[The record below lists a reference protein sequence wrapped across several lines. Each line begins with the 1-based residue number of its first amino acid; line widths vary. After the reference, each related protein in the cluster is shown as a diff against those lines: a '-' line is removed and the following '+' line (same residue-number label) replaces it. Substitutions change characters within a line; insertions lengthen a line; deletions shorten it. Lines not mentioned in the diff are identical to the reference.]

1 MEWKT
6 QLFQFK
12 KYWVGVSLV
21 AKWLRLQV
29 PNVGGLG
36 LIPGQGARSHT
47 PSLKILHTT
56 TKSAH
61 MLNKN
66 QRSRVLQVRPSAA
79 NNLNK

>member
-1 MEWKT
+1 MEWKI
-6 QLFQFK
+6 QLFRFK
-12 KYWVGVSLV
+12 KYWVGASLV

-36 LIPGQGARSHT
+36 LILGQGTRSHT
-47 PSLKILHTT
+47 PLLKILHTT
-56 TKSAH
+56 TKRAN

-66 QRSRVLQVRPSAA
+66 QRSRVLQVRPSTA